1 MTRKIFEL
9 KTIGETLTTREQ
21 GALVREILSGFL
33 REDEIEKVV
42 IDFKEVILTTHG
54 FIDEFLGK
62 LIEEFDQTS
71 FTSKI
76 GFKNLGDHKKIVNY
90 VITDRWKDTE

>member
-21 GALVREILSGFL
+21 GALAREILSGFL
-33 REDEIEKVV
+33 REVDTEKVV
-42 IDFKEVILTTHG
+42 IDFNEVILTTHG

-90 VITDRWKDTE
+90 VITDRWKDIE

>member
-1 MTRKIFEL
+1 MKIFEL
-9 KTIGETLTTREQ
+9 KSVGETLTTREQ
-21 GALVREILSGFL
+21 GVLAREILEGFL
-33 REDEIEKVV
+33 SEDEIEKVV
-42 IDFKEVILTTHG
+42 IDFKEVTMTTHG

-62 LIEEFDQTS
+62 LTDEFDQTS

-76 GFKNLGDHKKIVNY
+76 GLKNLGDHKKIVNY

>member
-9 KTIGETLTTREQ
+9 KTIGETLATREQ
-21 GALVREILSGFL
+21 GALARVKLSGFL
-33 REDEIEKVV
+33 REVDTEKVV
-42 IDFKEVILTTHG
+42 IDFKEVTLTTHG

>member
-1 MTRKIFEL
+1 MTMKIFEL
-9 KTIGETLTTREQ
+9 KSLGETLTTREQ
-21 GALVREILSGFL
+21 GVLAREILEGFL
-33 REDEIEKVV
+33 SESEIKKVV
-42 IDFKEVILTTHG
+42 INFEEVALTTHG

-62 LIEEFDQTS
+62 LIDKFDQTS

-90 VITDRWKDTE
+90 VITDRWKDIE

>member
-1 MTRKIFEL
+1 MTRKIFEI
-9 KTIGETLTTREQ
+9 KTVGETLTTREQ
-21 GALVREILSGFL
+21 GAFAREILGGFL
-33 REDEIEKVV
+33 RENEIEKVV
-42 IDFKEVILTTHG
+42 IDFKEVSLTTHG

-62 LIEEFDQTS
+62 LIEEFDQTF